1 LTPCCELEVQNPTEE
16 LNSVKGPGNTLYL
29 NPKWERTLPS
39 FGNFGIFIA
48 PSQIKIS
55 KLILDTLMRAGVA
68 ESHTGT

>member
-1 LTPCCELEVQNPTEE
+1 VGKN
-16 LNSVKGPGNTLYL
+16 
-29 NPKWERTLPS
+29 

-55 KLILDTLMRAGVA
+55 KLILDTLLRAGVA